1 MSISTSSDIVLGV
14 AKAADPQKYQAA
26 LEKLTRATAERLS
39 AGQSISAQAV
49 EAEMLAEKAVN
60 KLAQPSA
67 LNLPAGQAP
76 LTTASTALN
85 KNDSKPFKDFE
96 AFFLQTFVEAMLPKD
111 AESLFGSGPA
121 GKIWKSMLAEHLA
134 NELAKS
140 TAFGIAETIAEN
152 RKEKKQDP
160 THSAVQ
166 ESGNLSDVEN
176 QDAGYLSD
184 LQKLLSS
191 GDQLSQSQS
200 IDHSK
205 SPPVTRG

>member
-26 LEKLTRATAERLS
+26 LEKLTRATAERAS
-39 AGQSISAQAV
+39 AGQSVPAQTL
-49 EAEMLAEKAVN
+49 EAEMLAKNAVK
-60 KLAQPSA
+60 KLPQTSV
-67 LNLPAGQAP
+67 LNSSTGPAP
-76 LTTASTALN
+76 LTTASTAPN
-85 KNDSKPFKDFE
+85 KPNSRPYKDFE
-96 AFFLQTFVEAMLPKD
+96 AFFLQTFVQSMLPKE

-160 THSAVQ
+160 TLSAVQ
-166 ESGNLSDVEN
+166 KSDNLSDVEN
-176 QDAGYLSD
+176 QKAGYLSD

-191 GDQLSQSQS
+191 DDKLSQSQS

-205 SPPVTRG
+205 LLPVARG